1 MAQPSA
7 KERQALI
14 ESDSLLRFAAEKV
27 KNFDPSLSL
36 AIAKSRA
43 AAESDTWTPE
53 ASQEFW
59 NAFAKLCDLIQPV
72 TMDCL
77 AATDQNV
84 ESPKWRFWQPK
95 RKISLAERSS
105 ARYLALLFL
114 LLAVTIPLQLYVWTC
129 TNLSK
134 EITDIYNDNQ
144 AIVNKNTEPF
154 RKLHAD
160 TQGQDRPY
168 RPEESRVIDQL
179 DSDRSTILSNL
190 NRAQSETRLL
200 QLIATLHT
208 NIILNTVSSQDVGNW
223 FDDYNNALNLQNNQ
237 QAVFLATQAQVTLI
251 VGIFLSFIMP
261 TLFATIGAV
270 AFVIRGISD
279 QIKSSTFSQNSPVRH
294 LLRVGLGGLAGVVVG
309 LFTGLSTQLS
319 LPPLAIAFLAG
330 YGVEGLFSMFDGF
343 IAKFRA

>member
-95 RKISLAERSS
+95 RKIS
-105 ARYLALLFL
+105 
-114 LLAVTIPLQLYVWTC
+114 
-129 TNLSK
+129 
-134 EITDIYNDNQ
+134 
-144 AIVNKNTEPF
+144 
-154 RKLHAD
+154 
-160 TQGQDRPY
+160 
-168 RPEESRVIDQL
+168 
-179 DSDRSTILSNL
+179 
-190 NRAQSETRLL
+190 
-200 QLIATLHT
+200 
-208 NIILNTVSSQDVGNW
+208 
-223 FDDYNNALNLQNNQ
+223 
-237 QAVFLATQAQVTLI
+237 
-251 VGIFLSFIMP
+251 
-261 TLFATIGAV
+261 
-270 AFVIRGISD
+270 
-279 QIKSSTFSQNSPVRH
+279 
-294 LLRVGLGGLAGVVVG
+294 
-309 LFTGLSTQLS
+309 
-319 LPPLAIAFLAG
+319 
-330 YGVEGLFSMFDGF
+330 
-343 IAKFRA
+343 